1 MSCIS
6 GPVRWNAVALG
17 YFWLFAL
24 LNRCIFSS
32 LLPHS
37 ELGKSR
43 QLPSTKAPPMSKALA
58 LSGNYH
64 KLSGLHMGC
73 LCLVQV
79 GSRASARVHSLA
91 TDEGNSLEGLSGWIR
106 AVPWL
111 YGSRWHE
118 YMPGVRRGLEHSV
131 HCCATWGKVPN
142 LSEGQLL
149 HLWNGA
155 NTSCL
160 VGLLEWLINAAWPVF
175 SSSRHSRES
184 VQKAFIKI
192 ITPIFK
198 N

>member
-43 QLPSTKAPPMSKALA
+43 QLPSTKAPPVSKALA

-91 TDEGNSLEGLSGWIR
+91 TDEELCELNTLGQ
-106 AVPWL
+106 VQP
-111 YGSRWHE
+111 
-118 YMPGVRRGLEHSV
+118 PHSNM
-131 HCCATWGKVPN
+131 G
-142 LSEGQLL
+142 L
-149 HLWNGA
+149 HLALLGMAAKTKPAILGWPGMGGRDSSGSVSTEITVHWGSEKGNYLGIQKVEGM
-155 NTSCL
+155 CL
-160 VGLLEWLINAAWPVF
+160 
-175 SSSRHSRES
+175 
-184 VQKAFIKI
+184 
-192 ITPIFK
+192 
-198 N
+198 